1 MFVRFVCDLMCDV
14 VCFALFLCCVFVC
27 GLFLFDVFLRF
38 VCDLLCGV
46 GVLCEI
52 YYVMLHG
59 VLYVVCLVF
68 VCFVSIMFNMSVCW
82 GFTA

>member
-1 MFVRFVCDLMCDV
+1 MSYASRCSYV
-14 VCFALFLCCVFVC
+14 VCLCVDC
-27 GLFLFDVFLRF
+27 FLFDVFLRF